1 MSYFIPFSLEGPMLP
16 RKTPGLKRAAAL
28 LLLLIATPAAAAE
41 LKPQTVAAFDRY
53 ATLTEQRI
61 DAAATPLWIDG
72 LPPAERQRALGEVRA
87 GDTWITSLE
96 TRDAGRDI
104 PVPDG
109 LLHHW
114 LGTAFIPGVTTAQA
128 VALLQDYNR
137 HAQVYAPVV
146 QQSRLLT
153 GDGEHFTIFL
163 RFYQKKGITVIVNT
177 NHDARFTTVT
187 PQHVKATI
195 RTTRVAQV
203 EDAGT
208 PSERELPVGN
218 DGGYLWRL
226 NTYWR
231 FVERD
236 GGTYVQC
243 ESLTLTRGIPTGLGW
258 LIRPF
263 ITSIPRESLVFTL
276 EKTREALL
284 AR

>member
-1 MSYFIPFSLEGPMLP
+1 MITRVLIV
-16 RKTPGLKRAAAL
+16 L
-28 LLLLIATPAAAAE
+28 LLASAPASAAE

-53 ATLTEQRI
+53 ATLTEQRM
-61 DAAATPLWIDG
+61 DASATPLWIDS
-72 LPPAERQRALGEVRA
+72 LPPAERQRALAEVRA
-87 GDTWITSLE
+87 GETWITALK

-109 LLHHW
+109 LIHHW
-114 LGTAFIPGVTTAQA
+114 LGTAFIPGVTASQA

-153 GDGEHFTIFL
+153 RDGDHFTMFL

-187 PQHVKATI
+187 PQHVRAKI
-195 RTTRVAQV
+195 VTTRVAQV

-208 PSERELPVGN
+208 PSEHELPVGN

-263 ITSIPRESLVFTL
+263 ITSIPRESLLFTL
-276 EKTREALL
+276 EKTREGLL
-284 AR
+284 APRAG